1 MATIADAIAVLTTN
15 PEAKFLVPH
24 TGHASCN
31 VYGSTLGSWVES
43 THVATSRWSGTKA
56 SMNPRRGVG
65 RPTKAASKESVMG
78 QRSTIPTTDAE
89 AASLTVSKS
98 NQQTIAKHQSWPM
111 VKPVLLAALVCAA
124 PVRLSSAQEAKVS
137 VDLMGIGSMSCAHW
151 QSTLALRLEGTVWI
165 YGFWTGLNYVAAA
178 SGQTETKVDTATA
191 VVEVKKTC
199 AQRPSQV
206 LASAVWTAYLE
217 FNKR

>member
-1 MATIADAIAVLTTN
+1 
-15 PEAKFLVPH
+15 
-24 TGHASCN
+24 
-31 VYGSTLGSWVES
+31 
-43 THVATSRWSGTKA
+43 
-56 SMNPRRGVG
+56 
-65 RPTKAASKESVMG
+65 MG